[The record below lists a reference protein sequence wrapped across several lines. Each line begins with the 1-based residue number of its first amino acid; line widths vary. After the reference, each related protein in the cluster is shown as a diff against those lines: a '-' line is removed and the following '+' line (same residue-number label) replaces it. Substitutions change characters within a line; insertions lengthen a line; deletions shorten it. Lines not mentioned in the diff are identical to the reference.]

1 MRLNEKMRTPFPAMP
16 IPELPADLSGC
27 TILQVIPELDTGG
40 AEVTTLEVAEAI
52 LAAGGKALVA
62 SQGGPLADTLSAM
75 GAQVIELPV
84 ASKNPWTLW
93 RNVGRLARL
102 IRREGVDIVHAR
114 SRAPAWSCWFA
125 ARRAGALYM
134 ATYHGL
140 VHPRPASKVFYN
152 SVLTRGAAVI
162 ANSSYTAQ
170 LINAVH
176 GVGADK
182 IKVVPRGCDVERL
195 ARESVKPSQIAD
207 KRAQWGVSGDD
218 FVILC
223 PARITQ
229 LKGQD
234 VLIEAFAALKAEF
247 QGARGARP
255 LKLVLVGSAQGR
267 EDYLER
273 LKNLA
278 AQHGVQ
284 GEVVFAGLETNMALA
299 YAASDAACVPST
311 RAEPF
316 GRTIIEAQAGSLPV
330 IASDA
335 GGFRETVLP
344 QSVEKGGSGWL
355 VTPGD
360 VAALHKALHEL
371 LHMSDAARAQMG
383 ENGRAHCTT
392 HFTQQALCARTLSVY
407 QQLVA
412 PKS

>member
-1 MRLNEKMRTPFPAMP
+1 MRTLFPAMP
-16 IPELPADLSGC
+16 IPELPADLSGR

-40 AEVTTLEVAEAI
+40 AEATTLEVAEAI

-62 SQGGPLADTLSAM
+62 SQGGAMARQLTAM
-75 GAQVIELPV
+75 GAQLIELPV
-84 ASKNPWTLW
+84 ASKNPWTMW

-102 IRREGVDIVHAR
+102 MKLEGVDIVHAR
-114 SRAPAWSCWFA
+114 SRAPAWSCLFA

-152 SVLTRGAAVI
+152 SVLTRGVAVI

-170 LINAVH
+170 LISDVH
-176 GVGADK
+176 GVGSDQ
-182 IKVVPRGCDVERL
+182 IKVVPRGCNVETL
-195 ARESVKPSQIAD
+195 ARGKITPSQIAE

-218 FVILC
+218 FVVLC
-223 PARITQ
+223 PARLTPI
-229 LKGQD
+229 KGQD
-234 VLIEAFAALKAEF
+234 VLIKAFGALQAELK
-247 QGARGARP
+247 GAPAR
-255 LKLVLVGSAQGR
+255 KLVLVGSAQGR
-267 EDYLER
+267 DDYAQHLQ
-273 LKNLA
+273 NLA
-278 AQHGVQ
+278 AQYGVLDD
-284 GEVVFAGLETNMALA
+284 VVFAGLETNMAAA

-344 QSVEKGGSGWL
+344 QSVENGGSGWL

-360 VAALHKALHEL
+360 VSALHQALREL
-371 LHMSDAARAQMG
+371 VDMSPAARAQIG
-383 ENGRAHCTT
+383 ENGRAYCTT
-392 HFTQQALCARTLSVY
+392 HFTQTALCARTLSVY
-407 QQLVA
+407 QQVA
-412 PKS
+412 ASTS

>member
-1 MRLNEKMRTPFPAMP
+1 MRTLFPAMP
-16 IPELPADLSGC
+16 IPELPANLSGC

-40 AEVTTLEVAEAI
+40 AEATTLEVAEAI

-62 SQGGPLADTLSAM
+62 SQGGAMARQLTAM
-75 GAQVIELPV
+75 GAQLIELPV
-84 ASKNPWTLW
+84 ASKNPWTMW

-102 IRREGVDIVHAR
+102 MKLEGVDIVHAR
-114 SRAPAWSCWFA
+114 SRAPAWSCLFA

-152 SVLTRGAAVI
+152 SVLTRGVAVI

-170 LINAVH
+170 LISDVH
-176 GVGADK
+176 GVGSDQ
-182 IKVVPRGCDVERL
+182 IKVVPRGCNVETL
-195 ARESVKPSQIAD
+195 ARGKITPSQIAE

-218 FVILC
+218 FVVLC
-223 PARITQ
+223 PARLTPI
-229 LKGQD
+229 KGQD
-234 VLIEAFAALKAEF
+234 VLIKAFGALQAELE
-247 QGARGARP
+247 GAPAR
-255 LKLVLVGSAQGR
+255 KLVLVGSAQGR
-267 EDYLER
+267 DDYAQHLQ
-273 LKNLA
+273 NLA
-278 AQHGVQ
+278 AQYGVLDD
-284 GEVVFAGLETNMALA
+284 VVFAGLETNMAAA

-344 QSVEKGGSGWL
+344 QSVENGGSGWL

-360 VAALHKALHEL
+360 VSALHHALREL
-371 LHMSDAARAQMG
+371 VDMSPAARAQIG
-383 ENGRAHCTT
+383 ENGRAYCTT
-392 HFTQQALCARTLSVY
+392 HFTQTALCARTLSVY
-407 QQLVA
+407 QQVA
-412 PKS
+412 ASKS